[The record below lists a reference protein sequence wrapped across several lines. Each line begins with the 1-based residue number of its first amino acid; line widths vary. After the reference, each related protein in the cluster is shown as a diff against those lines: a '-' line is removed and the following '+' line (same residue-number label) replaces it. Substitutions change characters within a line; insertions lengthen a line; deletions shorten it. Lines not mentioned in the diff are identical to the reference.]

1 LSPFARLD
9 SLFSPA
15 PDPARVAFLIA
26 QPFAHRGLH
35 GRGLVE
41 NSLAAFDAAIAQGYG
56 MECDVRA
63 SLDGVAFVFHDADLD
78 RLTREKGRLGD
89 RTANLLDAVVLSGT
103 QECLPR
109 LDTLLHRIDGRAPL
123 LIEVKAPTR
132 NIVRI
137 CRATRRALE
146 GYRGPVAI
154 MSFNPLVA
162 AWFRREA
169 PHIVRGFVVTEEGK
183 HGLRGKIER
192 TLALWKA
199 KPDFLAYDV
208 RDLPSPFAARARKRG
223 LPVLTWTVR
232 NAAAEAVAF
241 AHADESIFEI
251 PGDV

>member
-1 LSPFARLD
+1 MSPFARLD
-9 SLFSPA
+9 SCLSPA
-15 PDPARVAFLIA
+15 PDAARVAFLRA

-35 GRGLVE
+35 GKGLVE
-41 NSLAAFDAAIAQGYG
+41 NSLAAFDAAIAAGYG

-63 SLDGVAFVFHDADLD
+63 SQDGVAFVFHDADLD
-78 RLTREKGRLGD
+78 RLTAEKGKLAD
-89 RTANLLDAVVLSGT
+89 RSASLLDAVILSGAR
-103 QECLPR
+103 EPLPR
-109 LDTLLHRIDGRAPL
+109 LDALLHRIDGRAPL

-132 NIVRI
+132 NVIRI

-162 AWFRREA
+162 SWFRREA
-169 PHIVRGFVVTEEGK
+169 PHIVRGLVVTEEGK
-183 HGLRGKIER
+183 QGYRGRIAR

-208 RDLPSPFAARARKRG
+208 RDLPSRFPARARQRG

-232 NAAAEAVAF
+232 NAAAEQVAF

-251 PGDV
+251 PGDG